1 VALETARRGYR
12 LSRAFPSHPY
22 RCWELE
28 GNQTLMPA
36 LSDKYKVEVKMNVAY
51 LKKADLFDDVIL
63 PNLPQGIEE
72 AKKSLA
78 FIGEL
83 DLDAKVEA
91 INQIRELLHGLSPFN
106 TEPVDFVRWV
116 KNTAVSAND
125 YNPNSVAPPEM
136 ELLRLSIMADGYT
149 QPVVT
154 NKEDEG
160 LVVID
165 GFHRNRVGKECEDV
179 QKRVHGYLPVVQI
192 RQSQTDLTDRMA
204 STIRHNRARGKHR
217 VEAMSDIVIE
227 LKKRNWSDE
236 KIAKNLGMEPD
247 EVLRL
252 CQISGLAELFSDQ
265 EFSMSWDIEDFESVE
280 ISLEDL
286 SETPDE

>member
-1 VALETARRGYR
+1 
-12 LSRAFPSHPY
+12 
-22 RCWELE
+22 
-28 GNQTLMPA
+28 
-36 LSDKYKVEVKMNVAY
+36 MNVAH
-51 LKKADLFDDVIL
+51 LKQAGLFDVQFK
-63 PNLPQGIEE
+63 PNMDAGLSSALE
-72 AKKSLA
+72 AIA
-78 FIGEL
+78 FIGSL
-83 DLDAKVEA
+83 DLPQRVDA
-91 INQIRELLHGLSPFN
+91 INAIRERLHELSPFN

-116 KNTAVSAND
+116 KNTDVSAND

-227 LKKRNWSDE
+227 LKKRNWSDD
-236 KIAKNLGMEPD
+236 KIAKNLGMEAD

-252 CQISGLAELFSDQ
+252 CQISGLSELFQDQ
-265 EFSMSWDIEDFESVE
+265 DFSSSWDIDNFDAVE
-280 ISLEDL
+280 IDL
-286 SETPDE
+286 TGEVESEE